1 MKPVIRITSMVLLTV
16 ALISCFVPSVF
27 FKDISIQQTQ
37 TQLDE
42 ARAGLPEAEKALA
55 ELKAADEPTDSRR
68 YKRAEARVSEA
79 QADIAALEQKIAEAA
94 SGASGADL
102 AYSLVSPSLPEG
114 VVLNQKV
121 LNETKTYQPNLP
133 QLPVLGYV
141 GAGLMLLSI
150 ACLLAGGN
158 KETSRLYTLSA
169 VSALAAGLTIA
180 YTLLRL
186 KALPVSIPYSAA
198 VPGIFAWT
206 AVLFPFAALF
216 FNAHAFVS
224 TKRTLLYFLCI
235 FLSVLSLFPFLVM
248 IVNATRSTYEIQQ
261 GLSLLPGSSLGNNW
275 FILTGTGK
283 SFDALLGF
291 RNSAT
296 IAFGATALSVYFSAL
311 TAYGLSV
318 YEFKLRRF
326 LFAAIVGIIM
336 IPTQISNVGFFLF
349 MYQLNWTDNFLPLIL
364 PAIAAPATVF
374 FMRQYLQANFQQS
387 IVEAAR
393 IDGAHEFYTF
403 NRVVIPIL
411 APALATM
418 GIFSVIGSWNNYLTP
433 LMMIRSP
440 NKQTLPMMVQM
451 LRGDIYRTEFGSI
464 YLGLTIT
471 ALPLLLVYFGLSK
484 YIIQGVALGGVKE

>member
-1 MKPVIRITSMVLLTV
+1 MKPVARIISLLLLAA
-16 ALISCFVPSVF
+16 ALISCFVPSF
-27 FKDISIQQTQ
+27 TFKDISIQQTQ
-37 TQLDE
+37 ADLE
-42 ARAGLPEAEKALA
+42 AAKASLPEAEKALA
-55 ELKAADEPTDSRR
+55 ELKADNVAPDSSR
-68 YKRAEARVSEA
+68 YKRAESRVAKA
-79 QADIAALEQKIAEAA
+79 QADIAALEQKIADSA

-102 AYSLVSPSLPEG
+102 SYTFVSPSLPEG
-114 VVLNQKV
+114 IVLNQKV
-121 LNETKTYQPNLP
+121 LNETKAYQPNLP

-141 GAGLMLLSI
+141 GAGLLLLAI
-150 ACLLAGGN
+150 ACLLAGG
-158 KETSRLYTLSA
+158 KREASGMFTLSA
-169 VSALAAGLTIA
+169 VASLTAGLVIVF
-180 YTLLRL
+180 TLIRLR
-186 KALPVSIPYSAA
+186 ALPVSMPYSGA
-198 VPGIFAWT
+198 VPGVFAYV
-206 AVLFPFAALF
+206 AAIGPFAALIL
-216 FNAHAFVS
+216 NARAFLN
-224 TKRTLLYFLCI
+224 TKRTLLYFLCT
-235 FLSVLSLFPFLVM
+235 FLSVLSIFPFLVM

-261 GLSLLPGSSLGNNW
+261 GLSLIPGKSLGNNW

-283 SFDALLGF
+283 SFDAPLGF

-311 TAYGLSV
+311 TAYGLTV
-318 YEFKLRRF
+318 YEFKLRKF

-349 MYQLNWTDNFLPLIL
+349 MYQINWTDNFLPLIL
-364 PAIAAPATVF
+364 PAIAAPSTVF

-393 IDGAHEFYTF
+393 IDGAREFYTF
-403 NRVVIPIL
+403 NRVVVPIL

-433 LMMIRSP
+433 LMMLRSP
-440 NKQTLPMMVQM
+440 NKFTLPMMVQM